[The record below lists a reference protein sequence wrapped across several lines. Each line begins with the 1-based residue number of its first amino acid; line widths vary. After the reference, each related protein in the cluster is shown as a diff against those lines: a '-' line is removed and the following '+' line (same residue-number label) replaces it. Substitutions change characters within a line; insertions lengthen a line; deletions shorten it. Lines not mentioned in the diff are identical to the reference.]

1 MCKDA
6 NKWFLSKKMIN
17 IKKKVSIFALV
28 FGIRRKINV

>member
-17 IKKKVSIFALV
+17 IKKKLVSLHLFLE
-28 FGIRRKINV
+28 